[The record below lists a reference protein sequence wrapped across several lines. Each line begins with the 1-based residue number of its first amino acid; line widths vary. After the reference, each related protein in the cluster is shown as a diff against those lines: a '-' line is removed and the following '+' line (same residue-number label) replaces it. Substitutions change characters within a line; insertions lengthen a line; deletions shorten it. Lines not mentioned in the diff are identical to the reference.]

1 MCIICGSLLTSLPY
15 CSYHYSAPCLDVPYN
30 KQAWTFQLFDYHRWI
45 IYKVN
50 IVTTIPIKVC
60 EQSVQHKEPGARNHQ
75 SNQATSPLTAFWFDI
90 WPWQSFHLKFGKFGK
105 SSMLIFLFID
115 SPHHCGN
122 VLDSESCLVLCSLVL
137 TIENREKNVAQSQQ
151 LPLDYLESFCK

>member
-1 MCIICGSLLTSLPY
+1 MCNKRGSLLTSLPY

-30 KQAWTFQLFDYHRWI
+30 KQAWTFQLFDDHRWI

-137 TIENREKNVAQSQQ
+137 TIENREKMLLKVSNC
-151 LPLDYLESFCK
+151 LWTR